1 LTYLLKAF
9 KILQLAINQ
18 ALERFEGVGG
28 VRRKSGMINFIIK
41 VIIIYLIYR
50 LVTILIRKSVM
61 YYRAYKALKQKRR
74 EQAIARK
81 KDFNIQAFDVE
92 DAEYE
97 EIKPGS
103 ED

>member
-1 LTYLLKAF
+1 MKE
-9 KILQLAINQ
+9 
-18 ALERFEGVGG
+18 LEGAEERV
-28 VRRKSGMINFIIK
+28 NWFIK
-41 VIIIYLIYR
+41 GIIIYLIYR

-61 YYRAYKALKQKRR
+61 YYRVYKALKQKRR
-74 EQAIARK
+74 EQAVARK
-81 KDFNIQAFDVE
+81 RDFNIQAFDVE

>member
-1 LTYLLKAF
+1 MKELEGAEERVNLFIKA
-9 KILQLAINQ
+9 
-18 ALERFEGVGG
+18 
-28 VRRKSGMINFIIK
+28 
-41 VIIIYLIYR
+41 IIIYLIYR

-61 YYRAYKALKQKRR
+61 YYRVYKALKQKHR
-74 EQAIARK
+74 EQAVARK
-81 KDFNIQAFDVE
+81 RDFNIQAFDVE

>member
-1 LTYLLKAF
+1 LKAF

-18 ALERFEGVGG
+18 ALERFEGAGW
-28 VRRKSGMINFIIK
+28 VRRKSGMISFIIK

-50 LVTILIRKSVM
+50 LVTILIRKWVM
-61 YYRAYKALKQKRR
+61 YYRAYKVLKQKRR

-81 KDFNIQAFDVE
+81 RDFNIQAFDVE

>member
-1 LTYLLKAF
+1 VN
-9 KILQLAINQ
+9 IL
-18 ALERFEGVGG
+18 
-28 VRRKSGMINFIIK
+28 IK
-41 VIIIYLIYR
+41 LIIIYLIYR
-50 LVTILIRKSVM
+50 LVTILVRKSVM
-61 YYRAYKALKQKRR
+61 YYRAYKTLKRKRQ
-74 EQAIARK
+74 EQAVARK

>member
-1 LTYLLKAF
+1 
-9 KILQLAINQ
+9 
-18 ALERFEGVGG
+18 
-28 VRRKSGMINFIIK
+28 MNFIIK
-41 VIIIYLIYR
+41 LIIIYLIYR
-50 LVTILIRKSVM
+50 LITFLIRKSVM
-61 YYRAYKALKQKRR
+61 YYRAYKVLKQKRR
-74 EQAIARK
+74 EQAVARK

>member
-1 LTYLLKAF
+1 LKE
-9 KILQLAINQ
+9 
-18 ALERFEGVGG
+18 LEGAEERV
-28 VRRKSGMINFIIK
+28 NFFIK
-41 VIIIYLIYR
+41 AIIIYLIYR

-61 YYRAYKALKQKRR
+61 YYRAYKALKQKHR
-74 EQAIARK
+74 EQAVARK
-81 KDFNIQAFDVE
+81 RDFNIQAFDVE